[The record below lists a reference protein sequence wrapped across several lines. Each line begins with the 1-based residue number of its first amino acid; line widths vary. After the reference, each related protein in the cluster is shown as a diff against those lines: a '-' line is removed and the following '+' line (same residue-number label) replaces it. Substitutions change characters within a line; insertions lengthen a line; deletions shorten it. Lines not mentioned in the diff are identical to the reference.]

1 MCIIILCNKT
11 SIIPRMEKPKIQA
24 FVFFKTKSIS
34 RLKWDTTMENHFDN
48 GSIDFETLD
57 PHKDYCITFHLNA
70 TNEYAE
76 YGEAWTEYKFIPKLV
91 DCEGKDNHEAYFLC
105 WKKPVDC
112 SALDGYT
119 NDNETDVG
127 RRRKRSDTERE
138 EASLDKVFNPATKLK
153 YENIA
158 KDAKI
163 AYEQDFKKMNLEKS
177 YKSLFEILW

>member
-1 MCIIILCNKT
+1 
-11 SIIPRMEKPKIQA
+11 
-24 FVFFKTKSIS
+24 
-34 RLKWDTTMENHFDN
+34 MENYFYNDTVDFD
-48 GSIDFETLD
+48 SLD
-57 PHKDYCITFHLNA
+57 PSKDYCITMALNVTDTA
-70 TNEYAE
+70 S
-76 YGEAWTEYKFIPKLV
+76 WTEYKFIPKVV

-119 NDNETDVG
+119 NETDVG
-127 RRRKRSDTERE
+127 RRRKRSDTEPE